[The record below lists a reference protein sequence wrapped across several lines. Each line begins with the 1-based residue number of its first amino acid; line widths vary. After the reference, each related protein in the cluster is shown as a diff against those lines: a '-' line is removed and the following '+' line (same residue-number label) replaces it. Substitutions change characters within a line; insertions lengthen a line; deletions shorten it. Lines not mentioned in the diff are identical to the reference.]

1 MRHIHKLHYS
11 GKMDNRSSFEIVKEI
26 LIEELDVAP
35 EKIQLDADL
44 DALDID
50 SLAVIELLF
59 QVEEKLGV
67 PLPDERVPLKTLGDV
82 VTFLDRLRLQT
93 RGIEAEAAGLKSG
106 VSAELK

>member
-1 MRHIHKLHYS
+1 
-11 GKMDNRSSFEIVKEI
+11 MDNRSSFEIVKEI

-93 RGIEAEAAGLKSG
+93 REIEAEAARLKSG

>member
-1 MRHIHKLHYS
+1 
-11 GKMDNRSSFEIVKEI
+11 MDNRSSFEIVKEI

-82 VTFLDRLRLQT
+82 VTFLDRLRLQV
-93 RGIEAEAAGLKSG
+93 RGIEAEATELKSG
-106 VSAELK
+106 ASAELK

>member
-1 MRHIHKLHYS
+1 MHHS
-11 GKMDNRSSFEIVKEI
+11 GKMNNRPSFDIVKEI
-26 LIEELDVAP
+26 LVEELDVAP

-82 VTFLDRLRLQT
+82 VTFLDRLRSQAQE
-93 RGIEAEAAGLKSG
+93 IQAAPERQGTGAAVEVK
-106 VSAELK
+106 

>member
-1 MRHIHKLHYS
+1 MRHIHTLHYS

-93 RGIEAEAAGLKSG
+93 REIEAEAARLKSG